1 MISAFL
7 LLLCNSLFLSL
18 HLSGGAGSFPKP
30 LTAAQEREYL
40 RRCGEGDMEARNLL
54 VEHNLRLVAHIIK
67 KYYTQADDQE
77 DLISIGTIGLIKAV
91 NTFRPDKGIRL
102 ATYASRCIENEILMQ
117 RNKRRLR
124 LVCPFAMYYC
134 CAFRCFTAAS
144 TSSSFCSVEQGSF
157 WMDFSACSD
166 WNFASSCPSS
176 CCACFD
182 FGKIRNTSMAALL
195 SRAFSAS
202 IYACV
207 PASM

>member
-195 SRAFSAS
+195 SRAFSSS
-202 IYACV
+202 IYARF
-207 PASM
+207 PMRM

>member
-207 PASM
+207 PAAM